1 VNNRIRKITYTL
13 VSFLLVVGLVGCG
26 ANKNKKNIVDSQ
38 DDKFTK
44 VVVLTS
50 SERLMPK
57 EYASANALVLNND
70 YQKKNRKDEKVEID
84 HMILPDDMESEKL
97 DSIFKKLVNDKKMNV
112 LVVASQKTGI
122 SKYIDKLN
130 KVRNDII
137 TISSNS
143 VGDKSELANTFD
155 IVLDYEKT
163 VNSMEVVSIAKTLG
177 AERFLSIVDLDDGLD
192 RGREI
197 SMLEGIK
204 NSAKN
209 MDIPYE
215 EIRVPSM
222 DLSSKKAYISNLI
235 SENINKY
242 GSDISF
248 YPTSSYMDEV
258 LLNRVVTDKFIIPEL
273 SQRNSTKKMMQ
284 VYGLKQ
290 ISRVNENYKMLNDQ
304 ISNFYYTNY
313 GLSARVAGL
322 SADPRSHIIKFASQL
337 GITLNSKEE
346 KVQKAYN
353 TYYLE
358 QISSIRTQVSAGFKS
373 PLKRH
378 KNYKLMSV
386 DQIVY

>member
-1 VNNRIRKITYTL
+1 
-13 VSFLLVVGLVGCG
+13 
-26 ANKNKKNIVDSQ
+26 
-38 DDKFTK
+38 
-44 VVVLTS
+44 
-50 SERLMPK
+50 
-57 EYASANALVLNND
+57 
-70 YQKKNRKDEKVEID
+70 
-84 HMILPDDMESEKL
+84 
-97 DSIFKKLVNDKKMNV
+97 
-112 LVVASQKTGI
+112 
-122 SKYIDKLN
+122 
-130 KVRNDII
+130 
-137 TISSNS
+137 
-143 VGDKSELANTFD
+143 
-155 IVLDYEKT
+155 
-163 VNSMEVVSIAKTLG
+163 
-177 AERFLSIVDLDDGLD
+177 
-192 RGREI
+192 
-197 SMLEGIK
+197 
-204 NSAKN
+204 
-209 MDIPYE
+209 
-215 EIRVPSM
+215 
-222 DLSSKKAYISNLI
+222 
-235 SENINKY
+235 
-242 GSDISF
+242 
-248 YPTSSYMDEV
+248 MDEV

-386 DQIVY
+386 DQIVYYINRRQYDGNDNTKRIQRSEERRVGKECRSRWSPYH